1 VAWSS
6 CASTTVI
13 QASPNAVPV
22 DGGGSGGR
30 SEGVAEAPGANEGL
44 AVGVGA
50 TRQAA
55 TTIAN
60 PASTT
65 IARNPRLLLRCMGAW
80 SGMGRGSAVAGLRVI
95 R

>member
-1 VAWSS
+1 MATFTSIM
-6 CASTTVI
+6 I

-22 DGGGSGGR
+22 DGGGSDGR
-30 SEGVAEAPGANEGL
+30 SEGVTEALGTNEGV

-50 TRQAA
+50 SRQAA

-60 PASTT
+60 PASTA

-80 SGMGRGSAVAGLRVI
+80 SGIGRGSAVARLRAI